1 MQTNKLEIVELNK
14 QLQALIEKTYSL
26 LETTNQNEIKEKL
39 DEELSELRERIHLK
53 IAFIGQYSAGKSTII
68 SALTGNKE
76 IKIDANVATDRVSE
90 YRWNNLVLMDTPG
103 ILAGKTEHHDL
114 QTKKALEE
122 SDLIIYVLT
131 SQLFDDIIFDNFID
145 LAYTQKQDDKIL
157 IVINKMSMDAG
168 DFETLKQN
176 YTESIHT
183 IFNERGYD
191 FNFPII
197 FIDALDYIEGVES
210 NDDEFIELSNFGSF
224 TSTLNS
230 FVQEKGL
237 KKKQFDTPVRILKRC
252 ISDIA
257 ISQMDPNLKKQVESY
272 AARINKSMR
281 DMERSLRLELDRF
294 ESDSFS
300 SIIDISSF
308 IGEVDKD
315 QFQNKLDTFKSDIS
329 DKTETM
335 LSKIE
340 DVVEMT
346 YGELMSEIDD
356 FGDKDVLVLHRKDLD
371 AKINSP
377 SISLEEKKNLEKQRL
392 FLDYFLKGSEKL
404 AVKSGVEA
412 IKGVA
417 QASGSQLHTTVY
429 SVGKF
434 FGHNFKPWGAVKIAG
449 NIGKFAKFGVP
460 AIGTV
465 ASIFM
470 DLHAKKQEEKRA
482 ADIKVAKNQL
492 SANFRSQ
499 IKSIRNEI
507 ENDIND
513 NVISNYR
520 SKLDELD
527 RIKLDV
533 SQTMTKNEILKKAIL
548 DLDSAYVDFIE
559 VI

>member
-197 FIDALDYIEGVES
+197 FIDALDYIKGVES

-294 ESDSFS
+294 ESDSIS

-315 QFQNKLDTFKSDIS
+315 QFQNKLDTLNSDIS
-329 DKTETM
+329 DKVEKV

-340 DVVEMT
+340 NVVEMT
-346 YGELMSEIDD
+346 YS
-356 FGDKDVLVLHRKDLD
+356 
-371 AKINSP
+371 
-377 SISLEEKKNLEKQRL
+377 
-392 FLDYFLKGSEKL
+392 
-404 AVKSGVEA
+404 
-412 IKGVA
+412 
-417 QASGSQLHTTVY
+417 
-429 SVGKF
+429 
-434 FGHNFKPWGAVKIAG
+434 
-449 NIGKFAKFGVP
+449 
-460 AIGTV
+460 
-465 ASIFM
+465 
-470 DLHAKKQEEKRA
+470 
-482 ADIKVAKNQL
+482 
-492 SANFRSQ
+492 
-499 IKSIRNEI
+499 
-507 ENDIND
+507 
-513 NVISNYR
+513 
-520 SKLDELD
+520 
-527 RIKLDV
+527 
-533 SQTMTKNEILKKAIL
+533 
-548 DLDSAYVDFIE
+548 
-559 VI
+559 